1 MTSAEE
7 LSSTASLS
15 EETTRE
21 GEGTEGPQLLSYSYG
36 DSDEIILRILMGL
49 QADGRYSAQ
58 LSEAGSGSESDTGGP
73 NPAEVV
79 GSALEWAGISGFS
92 APATASVAEIRE
104 QLIRSIAASD
114 VELEV
119 EIYSSF

>member
-1 MTSAEE
+1 MASAEE

-15 EETTRE
+15 EDTTRE

-36 DSDEIILRILMGL
+36 DSDEIILRILMSL

-92 APATASVAEIRE
+92 APASVAEIRE